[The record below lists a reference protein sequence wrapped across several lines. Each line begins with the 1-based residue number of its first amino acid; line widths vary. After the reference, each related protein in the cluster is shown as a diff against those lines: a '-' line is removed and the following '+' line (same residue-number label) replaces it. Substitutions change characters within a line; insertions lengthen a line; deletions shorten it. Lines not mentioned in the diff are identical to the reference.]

1 MHLVAI
7 VIALALLEY
16 AWIGLRVGQAR
27 AQYGV
32 QAPAT
37 TGHEVFERWFRV
49 QQNTVEQ
56 LVLFLPSLW
65 LFASYVGPRLGA
77 LIGLGFI
84 VGRFLYAQGYV
95 EDPAKRSQGFTIGFV
110 STALLLLGGL
120 LGAIWAW
127 L

>member
-27 AQYGV
+27 TQYGV

-65 LFASYVGPRLGA
+65 LFATYVGPRLA
-77 LIGLGFI
+77 AVLGLVFI

-95 EDPAKRSQGFTIGFV
+95 ADPAKRSQGFITGFV
-110 STALLLLGGL
+110 ATALLLLGGL
-120 LGAIWAW
+120 LGAVWTW
-127 L
+127 F